1 MSDLGNQSMPDD
13 SGEWD
18 EFELQ
23 LRARPLGS
31 SSPRREDLLYQCGY
45 AAGVAASR
53 KQRCATVLRWQA
65 FSVAAA
71 LLACA
76 ALAANFLSDD
86 ESTSSAKQAVL
97 NKQDTREEVKV
108 IDSANKQASD
118 SIWVAL
124 LTGNRSVDA
133 QRRGHLRTTGMTL
146 GDWEADEIEGFVVPM
161 SPDGRGTILQP
172 RDSSLFLQ
180 GGI

>member
-1 MSDLGNQSMPDD
+1 MSDLGNQSMSDD

-31 SSPRREDLLYQCGY
+31 SSPRRDDLLYQCGY

-53 KQRCATVLRWQA
+53 EQGRNSVLRWQA
-65 FSVAAA
+65 LSVAAA
-71 LLACA
+71 LLACTA
-76 ALAANFLSDD
+76 FAANFLPD
-86 ESTSSAKQAVL
+86 ESKSNAKRVVL
-97 NKQDTREEVKV
+97 NKQVTRGASEATG
-108 IDSANKQASD
+108 SASKQASD
-118 SIWVAL
+118 SVWGAL
-124 LTGNRSVDA
+124 LTENRSVDV

-161 SPDGRGTILQP
+161 SPDGRGAILQP

-180 GGI
+180 GGV